1 MTNNL
6 ELEEVTSA
14 CTTPK
19 ELIKSADFMRW
30 LDMVL
35 SQAKT
40 FNREYILSLFTKL
53 QKDEVL
59 GDEEKTELTKFVTD
73 DKVAKLGQELLSKL
87 SNVSV
92 NVKTSNLNELWTFS
106 DLLKSIFTED
116 WYNKVL
122 NYVWEVADI
131 AKLTLNTYEWMDEI
145 VLNSLGWKKIYVK
158 LFLEADDSM
167 LTHELSNWAK
177 SNFPESEITNNP
189 ELITKNIRWHYHF
202 WHTASDN
209 RLKELGMRS
218 LTDEEMDSPELSRY
232 IFVKLWNDR
241 KNFPGYRSTN
251 GNGFCRVEDYAFF
264 WWGSDDKVTVSYVVF
279 YSGYSKGFR
288 YRGNRS
294 HGLCLLGVKD

>member
-19 ELIKSADFMRW
+19 ELVKSADFMRW
-30 LDMVL
+30 LDVIL
-35 SQAKT
+35 SKAKT

-116 WYNKVL
+116 LYNKVL

-131 AKLTLNTYEWMDEI
+131 AKLTLNTYEWLDEI

-167 LTHELSNWAK
+167 LTHKLSNWTK
-177 SNFPESEITNNP
+177 SNFPKNKTINNP
-189 ELITKNIRWHYHF
+189 ELITKNRRWHYHF
-202 WHTASDN
+202 WYTASEN
-209 RLKELGMRS
+209 RLKELGMRA
-218 LTDEEMDSPELSRY
+218 LTDEEIDSPELRKY
-232 IFVKLWNDR
+232 ISKKLWIDK
-241 KNFPGYRSTN
+241 KNFPG
-251 GNGFCRVEDYAFF
+251 
-264 WWGSDDKVTVSYVVF
+264 
-279 YSGYSKGFR
+279 FR
-288 YRGNRS
+288 YTDGSGFWGVEVHAYFWGASSDWDDASGIGFYRGGSKALRS
-294 HGLCLLGVKD
+294 MVSKSNGLILLGVKD

>member
-19 ELIKSADFMRW
+19 ELVKSADFMRW
-30 LDMVL
+30 LDVIL
-35 SQAKT
+35 SKAKT

-92 NVKTSNLNELWTFS
+92 NVKTRNLNELWSFS
-106 DLLKSIFTED
+106 DLLKGIFAED

-131 AKLTLNTYEWMDEI
+131 AKLTLNTYEWLDEI

-158 LFLEADDSM
+158 LFVETDDIT
-167 LTHELSNWAK
+167 LTHDLSNWAK
-177 SNFPESEITNNP
+177 SNFPESEVINNP

-232 IFVKLWNDR
+232 IVEKLWNDR
-241 KNFPGYRSTN
+241 KNFPGFRYAGGSD
-251 GNGFCRVEDYAFF
+251 FWDVEDLAYF
-264 WWGSDDKVTVSYVVF
+264 WWNSIDGDTAFGVAFRSGNSEVFCVRDDKSL
-279 YSGYSKGFR
+279 
-288 YRGNRS
+288 
-294 HGLCLLGVKD
+294 GLSLLGVKD

>member
-92 NVKTSNLNELWTFS
+92 NVKTRNLNELWSFS
-106 DLLKSIFTED
+106 DLLKGIFAED
-116 WYNKVL
+116 WYKKVT
-122 NYVWEVADI
+122 NYVWKVADI
-131 AKLTLNTYEWMDEI
+131 AKLTLSTYEWMDEI
-145 VLNSLGWKKIYVK
+145 VLESLWWKIIHVK
-158 LFLEADDSM
+158 LFVETDDIT
-167 LTHELSNWAK
+167 LTHDLSNWAK
-177 SNFPESEITNNP
+177 SNFPESEIINNP
-189 ELITKNIRWHYHF
+189 ELITKNKKWHYHF
-202 WHTASDN
+202 WYTASEN
-209 RLKELGMRS
+209 RLKELGMRA
-218 LTDEEMDSPELSRY
+218 LTDEEIDSPELRKY
-232 IFVKLWNDR
+232 ISEKLWIDK
-241 KNFPGYRSTN
+241 KNFPGYRDTDGSD
-251 GNGFCRVEDYAFF
+251 FWYVEDFAYF
-264 WWGSDDKVTVSYVVF
+264 WGASSGWVIASCVGFSR
-279 YSGYSKGFR
+279 GYSEA
-288 YRGNRS
+288 NRS
-294 HGLCLLGVKD
+294 MDLKSVGFSLFGVKD

>member
-6 ELEEVTSA
+6 ELEEISTV
-14 CTTPK
+14 CTTA
-19 ELIKSADFMRW
+19 EQLVKSADFMRW
-30 LDMVL
+30 LDVIL
-35 SQAKT
+35 SKAKT
-40 FNREYILSLFTKL
+40 FNREYIVFLFTKL
-53 QKDEVL
+53 QNDEVL
-59 GDEEKTELTKFVTD
+59 SSEEKEELTKFVTD
-73 DKVAKLGQELLSKL
+73 DKVSKLWQELLSKL

-177 SNFPESEITNNP
+177 SNFPESETINNP
-189 ELITKNIRWHYHF
+189 ELITKNRRWHYHF

-251 GNGFCRVEDYAFF
+251 GNGFYRVEDFAFF
-264 WWGSDDKVTVSYVVF
+264 WWGSDDKVTASYVAF
-279 YSGYSKGFR
+279 YRDYSKGFR
-288 YRGNRS
+288 YRCNRS